1 MVGVASIM
9 MRANVILQ
17 VRILLII
24 ITVLVSLS
32 GCVSRTQ
39 ELQVNP
45 VIDSNPLGGFSGQSG
60 EMFTVLNGSIPE
72 VKEHLNSIV
81 IKKIPQPSAF
91 SVDDSLNFVVFRGVF
106 STGGYGIAIDR
117 VEKQGYE
124 FTVFANY
131 TDPGKGL
138 VVTQVITQPTAI
150 IPIGKLGKG
159 NYRASLKVA
168 REIEDKGKKAIEREL
183 ELKSIEFSVE

>member
-1 MVGVASIM
+1 MKVRGRIIQIT
-9 MRANVILQ
+9 VILL
-17 VRILLII
+17 VAA
-24 ITVLVSLS
+24 ITVLAS
-32 GCVSRTQ
+32 GCVSRPQ

-72 VKEHLNSIV
+72 VKERLNSIV

-91 SVDDSLNFVVFRGVF
+91 SVDDALNFVVFRGVF
-106 STGGYGIAIDR
+106 STGGYRIAIDR

-138 VVTQVITQPTAI
+138 VVTQVVTQPTAI

-159 NYRASLKVA
+159 NYRASLKVT
-168 REIEDKGKKAIEREL
+168 REIENNEGKKAIEREL